1 MVKMCDIHHLDIQTS
16 DCVKCRLVSRT
27 VGRILPEVIK
37 LLRAKAASS
46 SDIPSSVERYAAR
59 IDEKSPT
66 LTFSESDL
74 ALAVSLFGRGKMVPP
89 SMFDELTRE
98 FLFLPPSQNELL
110 TKSVQLERMF
120 LKFKQNKNFS
130 NIFSYIEKLA
140 KKVLLLWEVPLSR
153 YVPFFLL

>member
-1 MVKMCDIHHLDIQTS
+1 M
-16 DCVKCRLVSRT
+16 SRT
-27 VGRILPEVIK
+27 VGRNILPEVIQ
-37 LLRAKAASS
+37 LLRAKVASS
-46 SDIPSSVERYAAR
+46 SDIPSTVERYAAR

-110 TKSVQLERMF
+110 TKSV
-120 LKFKQNKNFS
+120 
-130 NIFSYIEKLA
+130 
-140 KKVLLLWEVPLSR
+140 
-153 YVPFFLL
+153 

>member
-37 LLRAKAASS
+37 LLRAKAAFS
-46 SDIPSSVERYAAR
+46 SDIPSAVERYAAR

-66 LTFSESDL
+66 LTFSKSDL

-89 SMFDELTRE
+89 SMFNELTRE

-140 KKVLLLWEVPLSR
+140 KKVLLLWEVPMAR